1 MKRFIRYER
10 YKDSGVEWIG
20 EIPEHWGIS
29 KIKYLPKYGH
39 NNFIDGDWI
48 ESPYITNE
56 GIRLLQTGNIG
67 VGVFKEQGYRYI
79 SKETFRNLSCTEVYP
94 NDVLICRL
102 AHPVGRA
109 CLAPELENRMIT
121 SVDVCILRPK
131 DDIDKKYLVY
141 YLSSNGYLEEMENQS
156 RGSTRQRIS
165 RTQLGEVCVTLP
177 PFLEQQAIANF
188 LDQKNAE
195 IDSLIA
201 DKEKLIELLQE
212 QRQGIITQA
221 VTKGLIPNVPMKDSG
236 VEWIGEIPEHWEVK
250 PLKRLTSFISRGITP
265 TYVDVSSVK
274 VINQACIY
282 WEKLNIENIK
292 YQKED
297 LDISKGRLYKGDLV
311 INSTGTG
318 TLGRAAIFNL
328 EGSCIADTH
337 VTIIRSDKNSL
348 NNRYLFYLLQTPK
361 YQSYIYSALVTGATN
376 QIELSREGLQNTI
389 IICPFIEEQQA
400 IANFLDQKTTEI
412 DLLISDIKTQIF
424 SLKEYRQSLI
434 TAAVTGKI
442 DVRDY
447 IVDNDKE
454 EGEEQ
459 EEVS

>member
-1 MKRFIRYER
+1 MKRFKRYEW

-20 EIPEHWGIS
+20 KIPLHWEQVRMKFLCKVNPS
-29 KIKYLPKYGH
+29 KSDLKVPRNTKVTFLPM
-39 NNFIDGDWI
+39 
-48 ESPYITNE
+48 E
-56 GIRLLQTGNIG
+56 NIG
-67 VGVFKEQGYRYI
+67 EDGTLNLNEERELTDVWDGFTYFKDDDVIIAKITPCFENG
-79 SKETFRNLSCTEVYP
+79 KGALCRNLINGLGFGTTELH
-94 NDVLICRL
+94 VL
-102 AHPVGRA
+102 RA
-109 CLAPELENRMIT
+109 KNQVVPGFIWYVTKSHGFRVMGEAMMQGAAGQKR
-121 SVDVCILRPK
+121 VPK
-131 DDIDKKYLVY
+131 DFI
-141 YLSSNGYLEEMENQS
+141 ENFV
-156 RGSTRQRIS
+156 
-165 RTQLGEVCVTLP
+165 VCVPTP
-177 PFLEQQAIANF
+177 VEQQAIVNF
-188 LDQKNAE
+188 LDRKTAE
-195 IDSLIA
+195 IDSIIA

-212 QRQGIITQA
+212 KRQAIITQA
-221 VTKGLIPNVPMKDSG
+221 VTKGLDPNVPLKDSG

>member
-1 MKRFIRYER
+1 MKEFKRYER
-10 YKDSGVEWIG
+10 YKDSGVEWIR
-20 EIPEHWGIS
+20 EIPEHW
-29 KIKYLPKYGH
+29 KTTRLKYLKKSPFMYGANESAELDNPNLPRFIRITDIDFNGNLKEETFKSLPLELAEPYLLEEGDILFARSGASVGKTFIYERKWGPACFAGYLIRFQTDESKAIPK
-39 NNFIDGDWI
+39 FIYYFCQTSIYEDWI
-48 ESPYITNE
+48 KENTIQSTIQNVSAEKYSSLILPVPPLNT
-56 GIRLLQTGNIG
+56 QNII
-67 VGVFKEQGYRYI
+67 VNY
-79 SKETFRNLSCTEVYP
+79 
-94 NDVLICRL
+94 
-102 AHPVGRA
+102 
-109 CLAPELENRMIT
+109 
-121 SVDVCILRPK
+121 
-131 DDIDKKYLVY
+131 
-141 YLSSNGYLEEMENQS
+141 
-156 RGSTRQRIS
+156 
-165 RTQLGEVCVTLP
+165 
-177 PFLEQQAIANF
+177 
-188 LDQKNAE
+188 LDQKTAE

-212 QRQGIITQA
+212 QRQAIITQA
-221 VTKGLIPNVPMKDSG
+221 VTKGLNPNVRMKDSG
-236 VEWIGEIPEHWEVK
+236 IEWLGEIPVHWEVK

-442 DVRDY
+442 DVRNY
-447 IVDNDKE
+447 NIKKNQMK
-454 EGEEQ
+454 GEEQ